1 MAPQKNS
8 RSNGTEP
15 GQAELPQPP
24 GATASDL
31 LEMPLKARTRRL
43 LQLFDLRPRKSLSQN
58 FLIDDAAADALAQ
71 AVDRYTEPDTLIIE
85 IGAGLGALTV
95 PLANLGRELA
105 GFETDKHLIPPLQ
118 LLTEPFPNVAV
129 RHCDITKEDLGNFA
143 PGRRLAVVGNLPYH
157 ITGLLLRRLMEIGH
171 RCDIIIVTV
180 QTEVAERLVAGPG
193 DEQYGVLSVFADYY
207 LGRVEMLRRLGP
219 GAFLPRPDVD
229 SAALALHPLPDPAE
243 AAGLNSQQEE
253 LLFRTIKAA
262 FAHRRKTLRNSMA
275 MSHHLDITKSE
286 LDEALADAGVDG
298 GRRGEE
304 LAVQDFVRLAAAIHS
319 VMEGE

>member
-1 MAPQKNS
+1 MKRASNS
-8 RSNGTEP
+8 EASGNECEASAQ
-15 GQAELPQPP
+15 QAAEVEK
-24 GATASDL
+24 L
-31 LEMPLKARTRRL
+31 LKMPLRARTRRL
-43 LQLFDLRPRKSLSQN
+43 LGLFDLRPRKSLSQN

-71 AVDRYTEPDTLIIE
+71 AANEHSNPDTLMIE

-95 PLANLGRELA
+95 PLANPGRELVA
-105 GFETDKHLIPPLQ
+105 FETDKHLIPPLQ

-129 RHCDITKEDLGNFA
+129 RHCDITEEDLGNFA

-157 ITGLLLRRLMEIGH
+157 ITGLLLRALMEIGH
-171 RCDIIIVTV
+171 RCDILIVTV

-207 LGRVEMLRRLGP
+207 LECIETLRRLGP

-229 SAALALHPLPDPAE
+229 SLALALQPRPDPAE

-262 FAHRRKTLRNSMA
+262 FAHRRKTLRNSIA

-286 LDEALADAGVDG
+286 LDEALADTGIDG

-304 LAVQDFVRLAAAIHS
+304 LDVQDFVRLVVTIDKLGTL
-319 VMEGE
+319 EGYF